1 MVKKEQLEK
10 LPHICLIDF
19 GKQCGIKDAI
29 FKEKKQ
35 LISLLLKYKDQDKLK
50 QIYQH
55 KIEMDNM

>member
-1 MVKKEQLEK
+1 MVTKEQLEK

-29 FKEKKQ
+29 LKGKKQ
-35 LISLLLKYKDQDKLK
+35 LISLLLKYKDQDKLE

-55 KIEMDNM
+55 HIEMDNM